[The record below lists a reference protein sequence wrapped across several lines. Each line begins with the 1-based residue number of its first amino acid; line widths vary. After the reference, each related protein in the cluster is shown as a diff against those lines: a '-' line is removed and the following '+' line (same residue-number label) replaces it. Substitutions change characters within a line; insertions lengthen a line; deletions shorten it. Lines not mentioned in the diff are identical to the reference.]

1 MARSPELA
9 MDKLT
14 PAQKAVADEII
25 SRIGSRAVR
34 GPFAVLLN
42 APAVADGAIRTYS
55 AFRASKL
62 ERRLFELMILV
73 VARHCSANY
82 EWFAHAPRALEEGIP
97 ADIIEAIRARRVP
110 NLTRDDDKLVYDL
123 VTELCAT
130 RRLTQA
136 SYDRG
141 QAALGVERLVELVVG
156 AGYYTMIAMT
166 INAFD
171 VAPPDG
177 ARPLQE

>member
-1 MARSPELA
+1 MARSPDLA
-9 MDKLT
+9 FETLT
-14 PAQKAVADEII
+14 AEQKPVYDEIMG
-25 SRIGSRAVR
+25 RIGGRAVR

-73 VARHCSANY
+73 VARHCRAHY
-82 EWFAHAPRALEEGIP
+82 EWFAHAPRALEAGISP
-97 ADIIEAIRARRVP
+97 ETIEAIRTWRVP
-110 NLTRDDDKLVYDL
+110 VLTRDDDKLVYDI
-123 VTELCAT
+123 VTELSTT
-130 RRLTQA
+130 RRLSQA
-136 SYDRG
+136 SYDRA
-141 QAALGVERLVELVVG
+141 QAALGVERLVELVAG
-156 AGYYTMIAMT
+156 AGFYTMIAMT

-171 VAPPDG
+171 VSPPDG